1 MPQLDTTTFLP
12 QLFWLVVSFAV
23 LYLVMARVALPR
35 VAAVL
40 EQRQTRISSD
50 LDRAAAAK
58 EEAEAVMAAYE
69 KALAEA
75 RAKAQAETKATAD
88 RLAAEA
94 AARTEALAA
103 ELAVRVRTAEARIAE
118 ARRAALAEVETVAA
132 EVAGSAT
139 ERLSGAYPDIAAVTA
154 AVAAARSEAAGE
166 AR

>member
-12 QLFWLVVSFAV
+12 QLFWLAITFTA

-50 LDRAAAAK
+50 LDRAAAAR

-75 RAKAQAETKATAD
+75 RAKAQDETKTTAV
-88 RLAAEA
+88 RLAGEA

-103 ELAVRVRTAEARIAE
+103 ELAERVRSAEARIAA
-118 ARRAALAEVETVAA
+118 ARKSALAEVETVAVD
-132 EVAGSAT
+132 VAGIAT
-139 ERLSGAYPDIAAVTA
+139 ERLSGTRPDAAAISA
-154 AVAAARSEAAGE
+154 AVAAVRAQPAGE
-166 AR
+166 GR